1 MEADARYTL
10 VGAVVLGV
18 AALLVLATLWIAGKA
33 DDIAYRQYT
42 VYFRSQSMDGL
53 DVDSAVKMRGIRVG
67 MVSSFD
73 FVAKPDDAVKVLIKV
88 SEQAP
93 VRKGAVAYVKRN
105 VVTGLATI
113 EITNPPDNA
122 PFLTE
127 VPRGEEYPVI
137 AEGSSELDKVASA
150 VSKMAENGAQVL
162 DKMNDLLSDENRA
175 KFSATLANLEQISA
189 HMVSSRESLEAAVQ
203 GIRDA
208 SDEFRFAGA
217 SISQAA
223 TRAEGSIVTVGE
235 NAQTA
240 LQEAARTLESL
251 QQESRVI
258 SEKLQALSDTGT
270 LELGAMSRDMRT
282 AADAVTVAGQKLSNP
297 RGLLLGPGKEQAG
310 PGEERQ

>member
-1 MEADARYTL
+1 MEAEARYTL
-10 VGAVVLGV
+10 VGAVVLGA
-18 AALLVLATLWIAGKA
+18 AALLVLALLWIAGKA
-33 DDIAYRQYT
+33 DDIAYRHYT

-67 MVSSFD
+67 MVSDFD
-73 FVAKPDDAVKVLIKV
+73 FVSEPDEAVRVLIRV
-88 SEQAP
+88 SEDTP
-93 VRKGAVAYVKRN
+93 VRQGAEAYVKRN

-113 EITNPPDNA
+113 EITNPPDHA
-122 PFLTE
+122 PFLAE
-127 VPRGEEYPVI
+127 VRKGEKYPVI

-162 DKMNDLLSDENRA
+162 DKMNDLLSDQNRA
-175 KFSATLANLEQISA
+175 KFSATLANLEKISE

-208 SDEFRFAGA
+208 ADEFRFAGA
-217 SISQAA
+217 SITQAA
-223 TRAEGSIVTVGE
+223 TRAEGSIVDVGE

-251 QQESRVI
+251 QKESVII
-258 SEKLQALSDTGT
+258 SEKLQALSDAGT
-270 LELGAMSRDMRT
+270 LELGAMSRDIRT

-297 RGLLLGPGKEQAG
+297 KALLLGPGKQQTG
-310 PGEERQ
+310 PGEK